1 MRAGSQIIGF
11 SHSGAGSE
19 SFSSFNPATGQTNSF
34 QFLKATP
41 DEVNLAAEKAAVAFQ
56 RYSKMNGS
64 QKAIFLEA
72 IADEILNLGEELVT
86 VCCEETGLPAA
97 RIEGER
103 GRTMNQ
109 LKMFAT
115 LLKEGSWV
123 DARIETAQPQRS
135 QIPKPDLRYMQIGLG
150 PVVVFGASNFPL
162 AFSVAG
168 GDTASSLAAGCPV
181 IVKAHS
187 AHPATSF
194 LVGTAI
200 QTAARKTE
208 MPDGVFSLLY
218 GDGTTT
224 GIQLVR
230 HPLVKAVGFT
240 GSYKG
245 GKALFDAAV
254 SRPEPIPVYAEMGS
268 SNPVFILPE
277 AMKERGAA
285 IAAGFAGSVT
295 LGVGQFCTNPG
306 LLIYQQE
313 NQSGFASQL
322 QETFEKTSGGVMLS
336 PSIYH
341 SFQEGV
347 EKRQQVDGVEKMSNG
362 DKGMPNKENVATPV
376 LLKTNHDTFKNS
388 ASLSEEI
395 FGPSSLIV
403 STPGKQEMLEIAR
416 NLSGHLTVTVHGTE
430 QELANYQD
438 LIHILEQK
446 AGRIVINGFPTGV
459 EVCSAMVHGGPFPST
474 TDSKTTSVGTAA
486 IYRFTR
492 PVCYQGMPDSLL
504 PAELKNKNSLSIFR
518 LVDGELTKKDVNGN
532 FE

>member
-1 MRAGSQIIGF
+1 MIAGSQIIGY
-11 SHSGAGSE
+11 SHSGSGSE
-19 SFSSFNPATGQTNSF
+19 SFSSFNPATGQTIPF
-34 QFLKATP
+34 QFLKATTQ
-41 DEVNLAAEKAAVAFQ
+41 EVNLAAEKAASAFH
-56 RYSKMNGS
+56 RYSKMKGA
-64 QKAIFLEA
+64 QKALFLEA
-72 IADEILNLGEELVT
+72 IAEEILSLGEELVT
-86 VCCEETGLPAA
+86 VCCDETGLPPA

-103 GRTMNQ
+103 GRTVNQ
-109 LKMFAT
+109 LKMFAN

-135 QIPKPDLRYMQIGLG
+135 PLPKPDLRYMQIALG

-168 GDTASSLAAGCPV
+168 GDTASALAAGCPV

-187 AHPATSF
+187 AHPATSA

-200 QTAARKTE
+200 QRAAKKTD

-224 GIQLVR
+224 GMQLVK

-285 IAAGFAGSVT
+285 IASGFSGSVT

-313 NQSGFASQL
+313 NQSSFTTQL
-322 QETFEKTSGGVMLS
+322 KETFEKTSGGVMLS
-336 PSIYH
+336 PSILH

-347 EKRQQVDGVEKMSNG
+347 QERQLVDGVEKISIG
-362 DKGMPNKENVATPV
+362 DKGMSNKENIATPV
-376 LLKTNHDTFKNS
+376 LLKTNHDTFKNT
-388 ASLSEEI
+388 ALLSEEI
-395 FGPSSLIV
+395 FGPASLIV
-403 STPGKQEMLEIAR
+403 TTPGKQEMLEIAR
-416 NLSGHLTVTVHGTE
+416 NLSGHLTVTIHGTE
-430 QELANYQD
+430 KELENYQD

-474 TDSKTTSVGTAA
+474 TDGKTTSVGTAA
-486 IYRFTR
+486 ICRFTR

-504 PAELKNKNSLSIFR
+504 PAELKNKNTLSIFR
-518 LVDGELTKKDVNGN
+518 LVDGELTRKEIEGN
-532 FE
+532 FD

>member
-11 SHSGAGSE
+11 SHSGTGSE
-19 SFSSFNPATGQTNSF
+19 SFFSFNPATGQSNPF

-41 DEVNLAAEKAAVAFQ
+41 EEVNLAAEKAAVAFQ
-56 RYSKMNGS
+56 RYSKLNGME
-64 QKAIFLEA
+64 KAIFLEA
-72 IADEILNLGEELVT
+72 IADEIMKLGEELVT
-86 VCCEETGLPAA
+86 VCCEETGLPVA

-103 GRTMNQ
+103 GRTVNQ

-135 QIPKPDLRYMQIGLG
+135 PIPKPDLRYMQIALG

-168 GDTASSLAAGCPV
+168 GDTASALAAGCPV

-194 LVGTAI
+194 LVGNAI
-200 QTAARKTE
+200 QTAAQKTA
-208 MPDGVFSLLY
+208 MPDGVFSLLF

-285 IAAGFAGSVT
+285 IAAGFSGSVT

-313 NQSGFASQL
+313 TQSGFASQL
-322 QETFEKTSGGVMLS
+322 KETFEKTSGGVMLS
-336 PSIYH
+336 PSILH

-347 EKRQQVDGVEKMSNG
+347 QHRQEVVGVEKLSSGENG
-362 DKGMPNKENVATPV
+362 APDKENTATPV
-376 LLKTNHDTFKNS
+376 LLKTNHDTFKIS

-395 FGPSSLIV
+395 FGPASLIV

-532 FE
+532 IE

>member
-1 MRAGSQIIGF
+1 MRTGSQIIGY
-11 SHSGAGSE
+11 SNSGKGSE
-19 SFSSFNPATGQTNSF
+19 SFFSFNPATGKSNPF

-41 DEVNLAAEKAAVAFQ
+41 GEVNLAAEKAAAAFQ
-56 RYSKMNGS
+56 RYSKMNGA
-64 QKAIFLEA
+64 QKAHFLET
-72 IADEILNLGEELVT
+72 IAEEIMNLGDELVA
-86 VCCEETGLPAA
+86 VCCDETGLPTA

-103 GRTMNQ
+103 GRTVNQ

-123 DARIETAQPQRS
+123 DARIETAQPQRLPL
-135 QIPKPDLRYMQIGLG
+135 PKPDLRYMQIGLG

-168 GDTASSLAAGCPV
+168 GDTASALAAGCPV

-187 AHPATSF
+187 AHPATSA

-200 QTAARKTE
+200 QTAAQKTK
-208 MPDGVFSLLY
+208 MPDGVFSLLF

-224 GIQLVR
+224 GIQLVK

-240 GSYKG
+240 GSYRG

-285 IAAGFAGSVT
+285 IAAGFSGSVT

-306 LLIYQQE
+306 LLFYQ
-313 NQSGFASQL
+313 ASQSEFTNQL
-322 QETFEKTSGGVMLS
+322 KETFEKTSGGVMLA
-336 PSIYH
+336 PSIYD
-341 SFQEGV
+341 SFQNGVKHRMELEGV
-347 EKRQQVDGVEKMSNG
+347 EKLTSGNKVAD
-362 DKGMPNKENVATPV
+362 KENVATPI
-376 LLKTNHDTFKNS
+376 LLHTNHDTFQKNE
-388 ASLSEEI
+388 SLSEEV
-395 FGPSSLIV
+395 FGPASLIV
-403 STPGKQEMLEIAR
+403 STPDKQEMLEVAR
-416 NLSGHLTVTVHGTE
+416 NLTGHLTVTIHGTE
-430 QELANYQD
+430 KELEEYQD

-492 PVCYQGMPDSLL
+492 PVCYQGMPDFLL

-518 LVDGELTKKDVNGN
+518 LVDGELTKKDINGN
-532 FE
+532 ID